1 MKFYR
6 HIVYPSPCIL
16 SFDFN
21 FFFLSINNFVSYTAE
36 KSCAIY
42 HEHAVLF
49 FHFDRKWLEIFLS
62 KVSRQKHAT
71 DISRTI
77 PTFVGT
83 RIGTSSF
90 GTFVHSSFEKW
101 IFFLSSFLHL
111 FCRKRSRKISI
122 GAEANRSISKM
133 LKFDNFFFFFQKKE
147 LSKKF
152 IETFILLK
160 ENIQKIV
167 FRSTVKLLASWVR
180 RFF

>member
-1 MKFYR
+1 MKLYR
-6 HIVYPSPCIL
+6 HIVHPSPCIL

-101 IFFLSSFLHL
+101 IFFLSFYTYFVGKDRGKFPSE
-111 FCRKRSRKISI
+111 RKQIVRFQRCLNST
-122 GAEANRSISKM
+122 
-133 LKFDNFFFFFQKKE
+133 NFFFFKKKNYPKYSLR
-147 LSKKF
+147 LS
-152 IETFILLK
+152 
-160 ENIQKIV
+160 
-167 FRSTVKLLASWVR
+167 SC
-180 RFF
+180 